1 MNRTAGPVHGENLE
15 HATRTGARAGRAS
28 GRAATA
34 DSIRPRYVD
43 SLSAISGWQANL
55 AGTALAISGIL
66 LCVLGL
72 YAAERYMR
80 DTLRVVCFAF
90 GTAMFVGGM
99 VLAVW

>member
-1 MNRTAGPVHGENLE
+1 
-15 HATRTGARAGRAS
+15 
-28 GRAATA
+28 
-34 DSIRPRYVD
+34 VD
-43 SLSAISGWQANL
+43 SLNAISGWQADL
-55 AGTALAISGIL
+55 AGTALVATGLL

-80 DTLRVVCFAF
+80 DTLRMVCFAF